1 VNLLDERFYQEIRSP
16 MAKCS
21 PIPPDF
27 VTTDSLFVEIR
38 LTGDD
43 DPDYPEVTLVG
54 AHPQRK

>member
-1 VNLLDERFYQEIRSP
+1 MHGF
-16 MAKCS
+16 KHG
-21 PIPPDF
+21 
-27 VTTDSLFVEIR
+27 LFVEMR